1 MTDWGISLQDAHLT
15 DSEQEYFQGKWGIR
29 TLEGL
34 VSFLRTEGVMFEVM
48 EDLGMDA
55 AQFADTRQR
64 FESQLPLQTLKH
76 IDEQGKFTP
85 FLGALFVESVEC
97 ESECGECENPSESLE
112 TGTED
117 MDPSQA
123 HESDVVETDD
133 D

>member
-1 MTDWGISLQDAHLT
+1 M
-15 DSEQEYFQGKWGIR
+15 
-29 TLEGL
+29 
-34 VSFLRTEGVMFEVM
+34 SFLRTEGVMFEVM

-64 FESQLPLQTLKH
+64 LESQLPLQTLKH

-97 ESECGECENPSESLE
+97 ENRAESLE

-123 HESDVVETDD
+123 HESDAVETDD